1 MQYINIH
8 VHSVQTQLKG
18 EVIEIRHE
26 LQGASIEVEN
36 LKQKLANKEQELE
49 ELQCQITTYI
59 NTIEVQTLSKIQ
71 EMYKCYIKKKLRL
84 TFHIWYGI
92 HNP

>member
-18 EVIEIRHE
+18 DVIEIRHE

-71 EMYKCYIKKKLRL
+71 EMYKCYIKK
-84 TFHIWYGI
+84 
-92 HNP
+92 N

>member
-26 LQGASIEVEN
+26 LQSASIEVEN

-71 EMYKCYIKKKLRL
+71 EMYKCYIKKL
-84 TFHIWYGI
+84 
-92 HNP
+92 

>member
-71 EMYKCYIKKKLRL
+71 EMYKCYIKKL
-84 TFHIWYGI
+84 
-92 HNP
+92 

>member
-1 MQYINIH
+1 MQYVNIH

-71 EMYKCYIKKKLRL
+71 EMYKCYIKK
-84 TFHIWYGI
+84 
-92 HNP
+92 N

>member
-71 EMYKCYIKKKLRL
+71 EMYKCYSKK
-84 TFHIWYGI
+84 
-92 HNP
+92 N

>member
-49 ELQCQITTYI
+49 ELECQITTYI

-71 EMYKCYIKKKLRL
+71 EMYKCYIKK
-84 TFHIWYGI
+84 
-92 HNP
+92 N

>member
-8 VHSVQTQLKG
+8 AHSVQTQLKG

-71 EMYKCYIKKKLRL
+71 EMYKCYIKK
-84 TFHIWYGI
+84 
-92 HNP
+92 N

>member
-59 NTIEVQTLSKIQ
+59 NTIQVQTLSKIQ
-71 EMYKCYIKKKLRL
+71 EMYKCYIKK
-84 TFHIWYGI
+84 
-92 HNP
+92 N

>member
-1 MQYINIH
+1 MYSMQYINIH

-71 EMYKCYIKKKLRL
+71 EMYKCYIKK
-84 TFHIWYGI
+84 
-92 HNP
+92 N

>member
-1 MQYINIH
+1 MKYINIH

-71 EMYKCYIKKKLRL
+71 EMYKCYIKK
-84 TFHIWYGI
+84 
-92 HNP
+92 N

>member
-8 VHSVQTQLKG
+8 AHSIQTQLKG

-26 LQGASIEVEN
+26 LQSASIEVEN

-71 EMYKCYIKKKLRL
+71 EMYKCYIKK
-84 TFHIWYGI
+84 IEIDISYMVWYS
-92 HNP
+92 

>member
-1 MQYINIH
+1 MQFINIH

-71 EMYKCYIKKKLRL
+71 EMYKCYIKK
-84 TFHIWYGI
+84 
-92 HNP
+92 N

>member
-71 EMYKCYIKKKLRL
+71 EMYKCYIKK
-84 TFHIWYGI
+84 
-92 HNP
+92 N

>member
-59 NTIEVQTLSKIQ
+59 NTIEVQILSKIL
-71 EMYKCYIKKKLRL
+71 EMYKCYIKK
-84 TFHIWYGI
+84 
-92 HNP
+92 N